1 MLFASTHVEACDSVG
16 PSMRKHVAPF
26 IVPCAALAA
35 CAALSGQ
42 TRTPKTHRLE
52 ATPATVAYGYYWS
65 EAKPAL
71 RIASGDIID
80 VDTLLTNSPTGL
92 ARAGVPDDKIQA
104 SLKAI
109 VTEVTGD
116 RRGPGG
122 HILTGPVYVEGAEPG
137 DVLEVKIL
145 SIDFPIDY
153 GYNGCS
159 GFIPENCDR
168 SQAMKVMAID
178 RKTMTSE
185 YAPGIVIPLRPFFGS
200 MGVAPAPELGRV
212 SSNPPGRHA
221 GNMDNKELVAGSTL
235 FIPVFAP
242 GALFEV
248 GDGHGAQGDGEV
260 DQTAIETSLRGR
272 LQLTVRKDM
281 KLTWPRAET
290 ATDYISMAADSDLTV
305 ATKTAIQEMVD
316 FLAATKKLTKHQ
328 AYQVVSLAGNVAIT
342 QLVDKPNVGVH
353 VRMPKSIFK

>member
-1 MLFASTHVEACDSVG
+1 
-16 PSMRKHVAPF
+16 MRNDAVLLVSLAG
-26 IVPCAALAA
+26 ALAVGSMLRA
-35 CAALSGQ
+35 Q
-42 TRTPKTHRLE
+42 TRVPQTHRLE

-65 EAKPAL
+65 DAKPAL

-80 VDTLLTNSPTGL
+80 VDTLLTNSPMGL

-104 SLKAI
+104 SLKTI
-109 VTEVTGD
+109 VAEVTGD

-122 HILTGPVYVEGAEPG
+122 HILTGPVYVEGALPG

-168 SQAMKVMAID
+168 SQPAKIIPID
-178 RKTMTSE
+178 KKTMTSE

-242 GALFEV
+242 GALFEI

-290 ATDYISMAADSDLTV
+290 ATDYISMAADPDLAV

-316 FLAATKKLTKHQ
+316 FLAAAKKLTKHQ
-328 AYQVVSLAGNVAIT
+328 AYQVVSLAGNVAVT

-353 VRMPKSIFK
+353 VRMPKSLWTARQ

>member
-1 MLFASTHVEACDSVG
+1 
-16 PSMRKHVAPF
+16 MRKYAAVFALSIGF
-26 IVPCAALAA
+26 VMLAAALAA
-35 CAALSGQ
+35 Q

-52 ATPATVAYGYYWS
+52 ATPSTVAYGYYW
-65 EAKPAL
+65 AGARPVL

-80 VDTLLTNSPTGL
+80 VDTLLTNNPIGL
-92 ARAGVPDDKIQA
+92 ERAGVSPGKIQD

-109 VTEVTGD
+109 VAEVTGD

-145 SIDFPIDY
+145 SIDFSIDY
-153 GYNGCS
+153 GYNGCN

-168 SQAMKVMAID
+168 SVGSRIMPID

-221 GNMDNKELVAGSTL
+221 GNLDNRELVAGTIL

-242 GALFEV
+242 GALFEI

-272 LQLTVRKDM
+272 VQLSVRKDM

-290 ATDYISMAADSDLTV
+290 STDYISMATDPDLAV
-305 ATKTAIQEMVD
+305 ATKGAIQEMVD
-316 FLAATKKLTKHQ
+316 FLAAAKKLTRHQ
-328 AYQVVSLAGNVAIT
+328 AYQVVSLAGNVAVT
-342 QLVDKPNVGVH
+342 QLVDKPNLGVH
-353 VRMPKSIFK
+353 VKMPKSIFK

>member
-1 MLFASTHVEACDSVG
+1 MK
-16 PSMRKHVAPF
+16 RR
-26 IVPCAALAA
+26 AALMMLA
-35 CAALSGQ
+35 CAATLSADS
-42 TRTPKTHRLE
+42 PKTHRLE
-52 ATPATVAYGYYWS
+52 ATPETVAYGYYWS

-71 RIASGDIID
+71 RIASGDIVD
-80 VDTLLTNSPTGL
+80 VDTLLTNDPTGL
-92 ARAGVPDDKIQA
+92 SRMGVPESKIQS
-104 SLKAI
+104 SLKRIAR
-109 VTEVTGD
+109 ELPNGD
-116 RRGPGG
+116 PRRGPGG

-137 DVLEVKIL
+137 VALEVKIL
-145 SIDFPIDY
+145 SIDMPIDY

-159 GFIPENCDR
+159 GFLPANCDR
-168 SQAMKVMAID
+168 AAGSTLIALDK
-178 RKTMTSE
+178 KTMTAA
-185 YAPGIVIPLRPFFGS
+185 YTPGIVVPLKPFFGS

-235 FIPVFAP
+235 FIPVFAK

-248 GDGHGAQGDGEV
+248 GDGHVAQGDGEV

-290 ATDYISMAADSDLTV
+290 ATDYISMGFDESLTT
-305 ATKTAIQEMVD
+305 ATTIAVQEMVD
-316 FLAATKKLTKHQ
+316 FLSATKKLTKHQ
-328 AYQVVSLAGNVAIT
+328 AYQVISIAGNVAVT

-353 VRMPKSIFK
+353 VRMPKSVFR